1 MCGLR
6 DSWIRNVLGRRRRFR
21 IRFVGVEDGFNVL
34 VDAISSNTDT
44 RTADDLVCIGCEDT
58 EGKVVADIHGKANE
72 EALTFGDIS
81 REGRFL
87 NSVVDR
93 STIRHNVNDARIGS
107 FTLKSFIRCTPI
119 KVRAGE
125 SVVDV
130 HNVISDE

>member
-1 MCGLR
+1 M
-6 DSWIRNVLGRRRRFR
+6 
-21 IRFVGVEDGFNVL
+21 FVGIEDGFDVF

-58 EGKVVADIHGKANE
+58 EGKFVAEIHGKANK

-93 STIRHNVNDARIGS
+93 GTIRHNVNDACIGG
-107 FTLKSFIRCTPI
+107 F
-119 KVRAGE
+119 
-125 SVVDV
+125 
-130 HNVISDE
+130 